1 MKHFS
6 ARFEDYIIECKKN
19 NIHKELEQV
28 TEYFSDNLKE
38 QPNLIM
44 YGPSGVGKYT
54 QALNFIKRFSP
65 SNLRFE
71 RKLNFTHNK
80 KHYKFKVSDI
90 HFEIDMQLLG
100 CNAKV
105 LFNEVYYHIL
115 DILSTRSNGGGIILC
130 KNFNYINHELLEIFY
145 SYMES
150 LQHKNLNVVFIIL
163 TEHVSFIP
171 NNILDK
177 CLVIPVKKCSKSIYG
192 RFISNHPIEDIN
204 KITNVKNIQ
213 SGITNLDNKN
223 IYLSL
228 KIVEDIINYEKINYL
243 VLREKLYN
251 IFTYNLD
258 LYECIYIIV
267 NTLVEKGYI
276 TKDKTEKIF
285 IKMHKFLKL
294 YNNNY
299 RPIYHLESFVSYL
312 CIVIHG
318 LHEGM

>member
-1 MKHFS
+1 MKHF
-6 ARFEDYIIECKKN
+6 ATRFEDYIQESKKKN
-19 NIHKELEQV
+19 LHKELNQV
-28 TEYFSDNLKE
+28 TDYFTDNLKE
-38 QPNLIM
+38 QPNLIF

-54 QALNFIKRFSP
+54 QSLNFIKKFSP

-90 HFEIDMQLLG
+90 HFEIDMQVLG

-115 DILSTRSNGGGIILC
+115 DILSTRSNSGGIILC
-130 KNFNYINHELLEIFY
+130 KNFNYVHHELLEIFY

-150 LQHKNLNVVFIIL
+150 LQHKNLNVVFILL

-177 CLVIPVKKCSKSIYG
+177 SLIIPVKKCSKSSYA
-192 RFISNHPIEDIN
+192 RFTNNQQIIN
-204 KITNVKNIQ
+204 VDSITNIKNVQ
-213 SGITNLDNKN
+213 SGITDLDNKN
-223 IYLSL
+223 KYLSM
-228 KIVEDIINYEKINYL
+228 KIVNDIINYNEIDYL
-243 VLREKLYN
+243 ELREKLYN

-258 LYECIYIIV
+258 LYSCIYHIV
-267 NTLVEKGYI
+267 FTLIEKGYI
-276 TKDKTEKIF
+276 TNDKTEKIF
-285 IKMHKFLKL
+285 IKLHKFLKL

-299 RPIYHLESFVSYL
+299 RPIYHLESFVCYL
-312 CIVIHG
+312 CIIIHG
-318 LHEGM
+318 L